1 MSINLR
7 PVPSLRA
14 FAAASPC
21 SAPTLALGGREA
33 VAGTGG
39 AYGPVNARSR
49 TCPSPASRRL
59 QRALG
64 ISVDG
69 IYGPQTR
76 RAVKRF
82 QRRNGLVVD
91 GIAGP
96 QTLTAL
102 GLSATALE
110 ASRIPRRISAALD
123 RIAACESGGD
133 PTAVSADGRYRGK
146 YQFSR
151 STWKA
156 MGGTGDPAKAPEA
169 VQDRLAAK
177 LYRQEGAALAELRPL
192 THGPPAGAVV
202 PARSIRF
209 LRTFPQR
216 RNRAIAG

>member
-1 MSINLR
+1 VSINLR
-7 PVPSLRA
+7 PVLRRA
-14 FAAASPC
+14 FAGGLAVLGA
-21 SAPTLALGGREA
+21 TLALGGADA

-39 AYGPVNARSR
+39 AYAPVNAKVANMPKSGVK
-49 TCPSPASRRL
+49 AL

-110 ASRIPRRISAALD
+110 ASRIPRRISAVLD

-151 STWKA
+151 ATWKA
-156 MGGTGDPAKAPEA
+156 MGGTGDPAKAAEA
-169 VQDRLAAK
+169 VQDRIAAK
-177 LYRQEGAALAELRPL
+177 LYRQEGATPWPNCGL
-192 THGPPAGAVV
+192 
-202 PARSIRF
+202 
-209 LRTFPQR
+209 
-216 RNRAIAG
+216 